1 MKTFLHV
8 GGGSKRKDLT
18 TIGFNTS
25 EWNDKRLDID
35 GRVESVI
42 IGAMTDMS
50 VVVDASEDQNQL
62 TELAYTSPACPITP
76 LDILYGHRPPMARGN
91 LYMAHRCGFTQNV
104 LTGTLQVAGFAIV
117 ATKLRDDPYSDLW
130 ALATVK
136 SIGEDELRP
145 LVLEH
150 FPK

>member
-8 GGGSKRKDLT
+8 GGESKRKDLT

-35 GRVESVI
+35 DKVEPVI
-42 IGAMTDMS
+42 IGAMTNMS
-50 VVVDASEDQNQL
+50 VVVDASVDQNQL
-62 TELAYTSPACPITP
+62 TELAYTSVAGPITP
-76 LDILYGHRPPMARGN
+76 LYILYGHRPPMARGN

-130 ALATVK
+130 ALSTVK
-136 SIGEDELRP
+136 PIGKNKLRP
-145 LVLEH
+145 LVLEY